1 MPGSETKAK
10 GRTPGQLGFNN
21 ATYLPFDNVAA
32 IGASVV
38 GTVIQAS
45 LPLPSTCKIYGAMAA
60 YTAIAATTGT
70 HFFNVVLGNAS
81 YETTNGA
88 LATVS
93 GTVAGAIHTGDTI
106 VMTWSVSAALV
117 GSVGGPTPASP
128 IIFTVSYQVKS
139 TDTTA
144 TLVATGLAGAFNGT
158 EILNAL
164 FFANTAAGVVNF
176 TSIGCGTIYN
186 GVTFTAIVTGTAV
199 TTTFTASGT
208 TASGTNNTGYATIGP
223 NNTVPIGEGPSFAA
237 QGTPIFDT
245 DQALF
250 ALAPG
255 TTLQGQFPYTTYDFD
270 TLYPQ
275 GSVLSL
281 RAITPAGGSITNFKV
296 GLLVSPYD
304 PINSHPNVTA
314 FDPNQDI
321 G

>member
-10 GRTPGQLGFNN
+10 FRTPGALGFNSGSW
-21 ATYLPFDNVAA
+21 AFFDNVAA
-32 IGASVV
+32 VGASVV
-38 GTVIQAS
+38 GTAIQQS
-45 LPLPSTCKIYGAMAA
+45 LPLPCTCKIYGAMVA
-60 YTAIAATTGT
+60 YTAIGATTGT
-70 HFFNVVLGNAS
+70 HFFNIVLGNAS

-88 LATVS
+88 LSTVP
-93 GTVAGAIHTGDTI
+93 GTVAGTIHTGDTI
-106 VMTWSVSAALV
+106 VMTWSVAAALV
-117 GSVGGPTPASP
+117 GSVGGPTPATP
-128 IIFTVSYQVKS
+128 IIFTVSYTVKS

-144 TLVATGLAGAFNGT
+144 TLVALGVCNAFNST

-164 FFANTAAGVVNF
+164 FFANQAAGVVNF

-186 GVTFTAIVTGTAV
+186 GVTYTAIVTGTAV

-223 NNTVPIGEGPSFAA
+223 NNTIPIGQGPSFAA

-250 ALAPG
+250 AVAPG
-255 TTLQGQFPYTTYDFD
+255 TTLQGQFPYTTFDFD

-296 GLLVSPYD
+296 GLLIAPYD

-314 FDPNQDI
+314 FDPNQDV